1 MSDVEVGES
10 QSGLLPIT
18 CRRCSRTVRI
28 GLPVGIDDLD
38 AMTRA
43 FEQRHESCTVDREAF
58 LRGAEQMQAEA
69 VKMLLELHQQF
80 GIIAA
85 KECAFEVKAL
95 PLPVPPRDSLGPVV
109 MSTFLDMLRLETGLP
124 DADVDGILKWVR
136 ARR

>member
-10 QSGLLPIT
+10 QNGLLPIM

-38 AMTRA
+38 AMARA
-43 FEQRHESCTVDREAF
+43 FEQRHEACGMNRDAF
-58 LRGAEQMQAEA
+58 LLGAEQMQAEA
-69 VKMLLELHQQF
+69 VKMLLELYQQF
-80 GIIAA
+80 GIKEA

-95 PLPVPPRDSLGPVV
+95 PLPVPPKGSIEPVV
-109 MSTFLDMLRLETGLP
+109 MSTFLDMLRVDTGLP
-124 DADVDGILKWVR
+124 DADVDAILKWVR

>member
-1 MSDVEVGES
+1 MSDVVMGES
-10 QSGLLPIT
+10 ENGMLPIT
-18 CRRCSRTVRI
+18 CQRCGRTVRI

-38 AMTRA
+38 VMAKA
-43 FEQRHESCTVDREAF
+43 FEQRHGACDREAF
-58 LRGAEQMQAEA
+58 LLGAEQMQAEA
-69 VKMLLELHQQF
+69 VNMLLELHRQW
-80 GIIAA
+80 GVTAA